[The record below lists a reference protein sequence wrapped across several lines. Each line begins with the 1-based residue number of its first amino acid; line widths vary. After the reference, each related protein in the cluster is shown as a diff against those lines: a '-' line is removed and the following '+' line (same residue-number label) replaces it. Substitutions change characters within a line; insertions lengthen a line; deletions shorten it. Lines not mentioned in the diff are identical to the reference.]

1 MKLTWTT
8 ILIFDV
14 HFDVQFNGTPQMRD
28 AVLILNHS
36 FMYILYHSPNRSAS
50 LATSTKK
57 ALVDVTFSATTTR
70 ASSYYLNVPNA
81 SLVLASRQAI

>member
-1 MKLTWTT
+1 MYMKLTWTT

-36 FMYILYHSPNRSAS
+36 FMYILYHSPNRSATI
-50 LATSTKK
+50 AMI
-57 ALVDVTFSATTTR
+57 DQR
-70 ASSYYLNVPNA
+70 
-81 SLVLASRQAI
+81 R

>member
-1 MKLTWTT
+1 MYMKLTWTT

-36 FMYILYHSPNRSAS
+36 IYVLYHSPN
-50 LATSTKK
+50 L
-57 ALVDVTFSATTTR
+57 SATIAMIDQR
-70 ASSYYLNVPNA
+70 
-81 SLVLASRQAI
+81 R

>member
-1 MKLTWTT
+1 MYMKLTWTT

-36 FMYILYHSPNRSAS
+36 IYMYYITLEPVIAIIQLITINY
-50 LATSTKK
+50 TTKK
-57 ALVDVTFSATTTR
+57 APVTDKATR
-70 ASSYYLNVPNA
+70 A
-81 SLVLASRQAI
+81 

>member
-28 AVLILNHS
+28 AVLILNH
-36 FMYILYHSPNRSAS
+36 FVCANYTTKSPSGHM
-50 LATSTKK
+50 
-57 ALVDVTFSATTTR
+57 VTR
-70 ASSYYLNVPNA
+70 AVNLRGGFTSSLFLFIKLLLLTCNA
-81 SLVLASRQAI
+81 KVLLQTIT

>member
-1 MKLTWTT
+1 MYMKLTWTT

-36 FMYILYHSPNRSAS
+36 FIYVLYHVK
-50 LATSTKK
+50 TSYRYHLIDHDKH
-57 ALVDVTFSATTTR
+57 
-70 ASSYYLNVPNA
+70 
-81 SLVLASRQAI
+81 

>member
-1 MKLTWTT
+1 MYMKLTWTT

-36 FMYILYHSPNRSAS
+36 FMYKLYHSPNRSAS
-50 LATSTKK
+50 RATISQQ
-57 ALVDVTFSATTTR
+57 R
-70 ASSYYLNVPNA
+70 
-81 SLVLASRQAI
+81 

>member
-1 MKLTWTT
+1 MELTRTT

-50 LATSTKK
+50 RATISQQ
-57 ALVDVTFSATTTR
+57 R
-70 ASSYYLNVPNA
+70 
-81 SLVLASRQAI
+81 

>member
-1 MKLTWTT
+1 MYMKLTWTT

-36 FMYILYHSPNRSAS
+36 FICIIS
-50 LATSTKK
+50 
-57 ALVDVTFSATTTR
+57 FSEQI
-70 ASSYYLNVPNA
+70 S
-81 SLVLASRQAI
+81 

>member
-28 AVLILNHS
+28 TVLILNH
-36 FMYILYHSPNRSAS
+36 FIPINYIILRIYQLQLH
-50 LATSTKK
+50 
-57 ALVDVTFSATTTR
+57 D
-70 ASSYYLNVPNA
+70 
-81 SLVLASRQAI
+81 

>member
-1 MKLTWTT
+1 MYMKLTWTT

-36 FMYILYHSPNRSAS
+36 IYVLYHSPNRSAS

-70 ASSYYLNVPNA
+70 A
-81 SLVLASRQAI
+81 R

>member
-1 MKLTWTT
+1 MYMKLTWTT

-36 FMYILYHSPNRSAS
+36 LICIIS
-50 LATSTKK
+50 
-57 ALVDVTFSATTTR
+57 FSEFI
-70 ASSYYLNVPNA
+70 SYNCMIDQ
-81 SLVLASRQAI
+81 RR

>member
-14 HFDVQFNGTPQMRD
+14 HFDVQFNDTPQMRD

-36 FMYILYHSPNRSAS
+36 IYVLYHSPNRSAS

-57 ALVDVTFSATTTR
+57 
-70 ASSYYLNVPNA
+70 P
-81 SLVLASRQAI
+81 